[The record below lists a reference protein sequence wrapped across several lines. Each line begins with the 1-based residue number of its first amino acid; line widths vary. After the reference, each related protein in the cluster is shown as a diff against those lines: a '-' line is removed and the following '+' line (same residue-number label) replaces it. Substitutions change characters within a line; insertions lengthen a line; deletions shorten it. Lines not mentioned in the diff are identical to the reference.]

1 MSNSNFNNTLFMHY
15 VIKRASV
22 AGAMSTSRRGHVVP
36 LHKSPTGGL
45 SPMGLILG
53 SAYRPQMEMKT
64 NNDLVREVMYDLRHT
79 DHPINQLNR
88 VELEGKMNF
97 HDGLVAAGAVA
108 DHIER
113 GEPAPAPDQ
122 WLVHLLREDRGGNN
136 ELALLAATRM
146 IARIAL
152 RKNG

>member
-1 MSNSNFNNTLFMHY
+1 MSNSNFNNALFMHY

-22 AGAMSTSRRGHVVP
+22 AGAMSTSRVGHIVP
-36 LHKSPTGGL
+36 LHKSPTGAVSPLGL
-45 SPMGLILG
+45 VLG

-64 NNDLVREVMYDLRHT
+64 NGDLVREVMYDLRNT
-79 DHPINQLNR
+79 DHPINRLNR
-88 VELEGKMNF
+88 IELESKMNF
-97 HDGLVAAGAVA
+97 HDGLVTSGDVV
-108 DHIER
+108 DRIDR
-113 GEPAPAPDQ
+113 GESAPTPDR